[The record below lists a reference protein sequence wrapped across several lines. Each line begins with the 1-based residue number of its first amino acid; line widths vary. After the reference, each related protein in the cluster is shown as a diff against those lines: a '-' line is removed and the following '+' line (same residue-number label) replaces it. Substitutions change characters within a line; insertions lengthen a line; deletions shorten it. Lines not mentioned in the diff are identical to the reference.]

1 MPNESKDS
9 LSPNI
14 TRGPERHL
22 HHAPLVIQSQKKG
35 APSQRFL
42 WFLLSQLATL
52 LLLALIP
59 LHAQTTYTIAGTLV
73 SATEGHPLS
82 HARVSILDVNARH
95 TIQSVITGDDGHFA
109 FTQLHAGKYSLT
121 GDKRG
126 YLSAAYDEHENFSTA
141 IVTGAGVDTEHLIL
155 RIVPLAQIS
164 GKVLDERGE
173 PVRRARVTL
182 WRDDHSTGIGRTQRF
197 NQDQTDDQGYYE
209 FAPIAPGTYFVSVSA
224 DPWYAIH
231 TSTADPNSKPKDVD
245 RSLDVVYP
253 TTYYSGAIESDDATP
268 ILLRGGEHVEID
280 LHLLPVA
287 ALHVI
292 FRTAN
297 NPEEFASPML
307 FKRTFDD
314 LDLPERQSARR
325 IAPGAYEL
333 VTAPGRYHLSLPGN
347 GINNRAQASE
357 VDITD
362 DNQEIQLAPNALLAS
377 AAATIQIQG
386 ETSLPQP
393 LYLTL
398 RDAKGAMVS
407 RQVVDENG
415 TVAFEEIPAGRYTIL
430 AASANKPYSV
440 LGVTPITGAG
450 KPAGKMTPGHT
461 LDVTAGAT
469 LSFSITLI
477 GGSANVEGFVK
488 HDSKP
493 IAGAMVV
500 LVPDHPASNRE
511 LFRRDQSDLDG
522 SFLLQGVVPGS
533 YTVLAIEDGWGLDWS
548 QPAVISR
555 FIPHGQ
561 RIAIPQSATTF
572 RVPASIDSQIK

>member
-1 MPNESKDS
+1 
-9 LSPNI
+9 
-14 TRGPERHL
+14 
-22 HHAPLVIQSQKKG
+22 
-35 APSQRFL
+35 L
-42 WFLLSQLATL
+42 WFFFSKLAAQSSKL
-52 LLLALIP
+52 KLLLAFALALP
-59 LHAQTTYTIAGTLV
+59 LSAQTTYSISGTIL
-73 SATEGHPLS
+73 SATEGNPLS
-82 HARVSILDVNARH
+82 HARVSIADVRDRH
-95 TIQSVITGDDGHFA
+95 ATQSVITGDDGHFS
-109 FTQLHAGKYSLT
+109 FTQLPASKFSLT

-126 YLSAAYDEHENFSTA
+126 YLSAAYDGHENFSTA
-141 IVTGAGVDTEHLIL
+141 IVTGAGVDTEHLML

-224 DPWYAIH
+224 DPWYAVH
-231 TSTADPNSKPKDVD
+231 TSTADPNAKPQDVD
-245 RSLDVVYP
+245 RALDVVYP

-280 LHLLPVA
+280 LHMLPVA

-292 FRTAN
+292 FHG
-297 NPEEFASPML
+297 PDDFASPTL
-307 FKRTFDD
+307 FKRVFDD
-314 LDLPERQSARR
+314 LDVPERPTMVRF
-325 IAPGAYEL
+325 GNGKYEL

-347 GINNRAQASE
+347 GNNTRAQASE
-357 VDITD
+357 VDISD
-362 DNQEIQLAPNALLAS
+362 DNQEIELAPNALLAS
-377 AAATIQIQG
+377 VGATVQIQG
-386 ETSLPQP
+386 ETALPTP

-398 RDAKGAMVS
+398 RDAKGALAS

-415 TVAFEEIPAGRYTIL
+415 AVAFDEIPAGRYTIL
-430 AASANKPYSV
+430 AASSNKPYSV
-440 LGVTPITGAG
+440 LGVTPITSAG

-461 LDVTAGAT
+461 IEVTAGAT

-488 HDSKP
+488 HDGRP

-500 LVPDHPASNRE
+500 LVPDHPASSRE

-522 SFLLQGVVPGS
+522 SFSLQGVVPGS

-548 QPAVISR
+548 QPAAISR
-555 FIPHGQ
+555 FTAHGERITIPWT
-561 RIAIPQSATTF
+561 ATTF
-572 RVPASIDSQIK
+572 RVPIPIDSQIK